1 MGVQVMG
8 WMVTERTAI
17 VAVAVVAAVVTA
29 AGTIVL
35 ARRRRRLHKQLIEE
49 AARVLCEPRA
59 EAPGPAWSA
68 SLDLVRILAAYD
80 EQADRLDRDVRPRIP
95 AHPGKRA
102 PLTGLL
108 IGVEV
113 AVDIHGALAVLCAP
127 ERQLDGMADT
137 PEPTREEYAGLPGPM
152 VAVPR
157 LPDGEDALECC
168 LGLGRVLADAV
179 RRGRI
184 VVAHARALQVIGDE
198 CRERLSGVFGSV
210 DGAVRESAKLAD
222 AGNLVQAMR
231 VLSEVGLPVPEEG
244 VPGHALQRDLDR
256 QNAWLRR
263 VAVEYRAAVLGWC
276 LEALERCGVAAPA
289 MPGVTG

>member
-1 MGVQVMG
+1 
-8 WMVTERTAI
+8 MVTGRTAI
-17 VAVAVVAAVVTA
+17 VAVAAVAAVVTA
-29 AGTIVL
+29 VGTIVV

-49 AARVLCEPRA
+49 AARVLCAPVA
-59 EAPGPAWSA
+59 DAPGPAWSV

-95 AHPGKRA
+95 LHPGKRA
-102 PLTGLL
+102 PLTGVL

-113 AVDIHGALAVLCAP
+113 AVDIHGALDVLCAP
-127 ERQLDGMADT
+127 ERELDGMAEA
-137 PEPTREEYAGLPGPM
+137 PEPNRDEYAGLPGPM

-157 LPDGEDALECC
+157 LPDGEEALECC
-168 LGLGRVLADAV
+168 LALGRVLGDAA

-184 VVAHARALQVIGDE
+184 VVAHARALRVIGEE
-198 CRERLSGVFGSV
+198 CRERLSGVFGGV
-210 DGAVRESAKLAD
+210 DGAVLDSAKLAG
-222 AGNLVQAMR
+222 AGNLIQAMR
-231 VLSEVGLPVPEEG
+231 VLTEVGLPVPEEG

-289 MPGVTG
+289 TPEVSA